1 MVRNEII
8 IKVTDDT
15 AGQKQISFKEDFMNR
30 IRYMAAAMMIGML
43 LLLLTMLA
51 GCASAP
57 EALEGRWSCD
67 ETASDGETYTGF
79 YALEVQQNGRFSM
92 YDREAGNPGI
102 SGKMKDTGG
111 GEIACSF
118 DTDDFDPPACWGDL
132 EEEDTLQYEASGDDR
147 IKLGHGGVWLTF
159 SRDE

>member
-1 MVRNEII
+1 MSI
-8 IKVTDDT
+8 TDTDMKGYT
-15 AGQKQISFKEDFMNR
+15 NMKRK
-30 IRYMAAAMMIGML
+30 MIYTVSML
-43 LLLLTMLA
+43 LILITLLA

-57 EALEGRWSCD
+57 EALEGSWSCD

-79 YALEVQQNGRFSM
+79 YALEVQKNGSFSM

-102 SGKMKDTGG
+102 SGNMKDTGAG
-111 GEIACSF
+111 TIACSF
-118 DTDDFDPPACWGDL
+118 DTDDFDPPACWGEL

-147 IKLGHGGVWLTF
+147 IKLGYRDVWLTF